1 MKYRG
6 RQRDREERDHN
17 ERIMYRYRYS
27 RKKGR
32 QEVGGEGHKEVP
44 DDAGIMM
51 SDRGPFFGD
60 RTAARRQ
67 CTQQTGVKQMKIVP
81 VTAQHNFETKVRCR
95 TCRSRKQDLSTSP
108 TELQRLP
115 KFFLGG
121 VE

>member
-1 MKYRG
+1 MGYRCSG
-6 RQRDREERDHN
+6 E
-17 ERIMYRYRYS
+17 
-27 RKKGR
+27 KGR
-32 QEVGGEGHKEVP
+32 QEVGEVVP
-44 DDAGIMM
+44 DDAEIMT

-81 VTAQHNFETKVRCR
+81 VTAQHNFETKVRCK

-115 KFFLGG
+115 KFFWGWVRNARNRG
-121 VE
+121 KKKKT